1 MRCFIY
7 HGIIISA
14 DSYTYTQ
21 QQPSYAGQTND
32 VSGEVD
38 GSSRVKGGRMN
49 QMMYD
54 DEDEEEDEEESHDG
68 DSEEEEE
75 QDGQNPIQRT
85 LLGYVEFVDNV
96 HVHVHVSTC
105 TQCSYSSVYSYS
117 INHFVARV
125 GHCDLCYFTYL
136 HV

>member
-1 MRCFIY
+1 MRSFIY
-7 HGIIISA
+7 HDIIISA

-21 QQPSYAGQTND
+21 QQPSYTLAGQTNE

-75 QDGQNPIQRT
+75 QDGQNHIQRT
-85 LLGYVEFVDNV
+85 LVGYVEFVDNI
-96 HVHVHVSTC
+96 HVHVHVSN
-105 TQCSYSSVYSYS
+105 YSSIYSYS
-117 INHFVARV
+117 INHFVAR
-125 GHCDLCYFTYL
+125 
-136 HV
+136 